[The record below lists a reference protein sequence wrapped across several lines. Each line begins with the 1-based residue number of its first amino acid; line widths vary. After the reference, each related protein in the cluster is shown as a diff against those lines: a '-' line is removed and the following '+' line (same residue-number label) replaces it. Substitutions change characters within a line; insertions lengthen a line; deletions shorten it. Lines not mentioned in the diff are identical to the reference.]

1 MIRRPPRSTRTD
13 TLFPYTTLFRSPSV
27 VPLPVPGRIVRF
39 RSNADVLR
47 TSTQQRFER
56 VPFAVD
62 GAAAGVDRGADP
74 GGVEFERFGD
84 FFFGLDDADRREAVA
99 GDLDVERAE
108 DASGLRAAD
117 ALALER
123 AKLRLARRYQ
133 IVDERGTRKIVRRD
147 FGLEAIDRAQ
157 PDLDEIGEGAHRT
170 GLRRGGSGDRDD
182 AARVHFEVRAQGRPD
197 RKCVVEGKG
206 G

>member
-1 MIRRPPRSTRTD
+1 MIPPPPRATRTD
-13 TLFPYTTLFRSPSV
+13 TLFPYTTLFRS
-27 VPLPVPGRIVRF
+27 
-39 RSNADVLR
+39 
-47 TSTQQRFER
+47 

-133 IVDERGTRKIVRRD
+133 IVDERGTRKIV
-147 FGLEAIDRAQ
+147 
-157 PDLDEIGEGAHRT
+157 
-170 GLRRGGSGDRDD
+170 
-182 AARVHFEVRAQGRPD
+182 D
-197 RKCVVEGKG
+197 RKSTRLNYSH
-206 G
+206 